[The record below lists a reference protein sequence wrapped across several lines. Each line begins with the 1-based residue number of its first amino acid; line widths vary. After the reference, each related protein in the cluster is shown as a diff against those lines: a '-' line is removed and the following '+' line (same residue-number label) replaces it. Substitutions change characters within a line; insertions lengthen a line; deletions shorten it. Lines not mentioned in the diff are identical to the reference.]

1 MKKIFKYIPL
11 LAAGFLLM
19 GCQDNDEADFANK
32 AFINATSMRT
42 ETIIKGEAGIVN
54 KTLNVAMPRPAESD
68 IKVTARVDKSLVDT
82 YNKAYYADAQLLPDS
97 CYEVAEANMLINAG
111 SVKSSD
117 ASFNFMK
124 LSSLDRSLIY
134 VLPVTVDTRDIELL
148 SSAKNYYFV
157 FKAGALI
164 NVVADI
170 QDNYLEIYPW
180 KTQDRISG
188 MTQITME
195 ALIYPREFG
204 QLISTVMGIEGA
216 FLMRIGD
223 AGIPDNQI
231 QIATSNGNFTHKNL
245 QLTPGVWSHVAMTY
259 STQTREMIV
268 YINGR
273 EMAKATM
280 NTNISIGGN
289 GYDRN
294 FQIGRSYEDGRDLN
308 GCISE
313 ARVWDVVRTQE
324 QIASSIYTVN
334 PASQG
339 LLAYWKFDDQS
350 TFVVKDHSGN
360 GNDVKAM
367 RKALVWKPVS
377 LPASN

>member
-54 KTLNVAMPRPAESD
+54 KTLNVATPRPAESD

-124 LSSLDRSLIY
+124 LSSLERSLIY

-188 MTQITME
+188 MTQIGS
-195 ALIYPREFG
+195 LD
-204 QLISTVMGIEGA
+204 IS
-216 FLMRIGD
+216 
-223 AGIPDNQI
+223 
-231 QIATSNGNFTHKNL
+231 
-245 QLTPGVWSHVAMTY
+245 
-259 STQTREMIV
+259 
-268 YINGR
+268 
-273 EMAKATM
+273 
-280 NTNISIGGN
+280 
-289 GYDRN
+289 
-294 FQIGRSYEDGRDLN
+294 
-308 GCISE
+308 
-313 ARVWDVVRTQE
+313 ARVRTAHLYRDGYRGCFLDAYRRCRYSGQPDTDCNKQRQLYPQEPAAHTGCMVACGHDVQHADPRNDCVHQRTR
-324 QIASSIYTVN
+324 
-334 PASQG
+334 
-339 LLAYWKFDDQS
+339 
-350 TFVVKDHSGN
+350 N
-360 GNDVKAM
+360 G
-367 RKALVWKPVS
+367 
-377 LPASN
+377 